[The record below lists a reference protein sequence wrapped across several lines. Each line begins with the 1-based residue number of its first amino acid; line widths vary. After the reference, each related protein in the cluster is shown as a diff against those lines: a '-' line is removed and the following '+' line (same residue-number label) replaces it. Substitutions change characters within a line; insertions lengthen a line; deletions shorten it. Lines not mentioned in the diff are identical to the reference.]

1 MWDFDRRQRL
11 TLTVAMIV
19 SLAFVGNH
27 WLELDTPKAWSEWSG
42 WVLMGIYLATWALP
56 VQRLTNSA
64 LDSTAYQR
72 LHIWLGPLILLML
85 LVHGAVLRAPSTALL
100 AIGLIVLSVF
110 GCLHPNNRRPLS
122 VRYLKL
128 WWRTH
133 LVLGLMVTALA
144 IAHVLDMLAYS

>member
-27 WLELDTPKAWSEWSG
+27 WLGFDTPKAWSDWSG
-42 WVLMGIYLATWALP
+42 WVLTSIYLTSWALP

-64 LDSTAYQR
+64 LDTTASQR
-72 LHIWLGPLILLML
+72 LHVWLGPLILLML
-85 LVHGAVLRAPSTALL
+85 LLHGAVLRGPATASL
-100 AIGLIVLSVF
+100 AIGLIVLSVL
-110 GCLHPNNRRPLS
+110 GCLHPNNRRPS
-122 VRYLKL
+122 SDQYLKL

-133 LVLGLMVTALA
+133 LVLGLTVTALA

>member
-72 LHIWLGPLILLML
+72 LHVWLGPLILLML
-85 LVHGAVLRAPSTALL
+85 LVHGAVLRALSTALL

>member
-72 LHIWLGPLILLML
+72 LHVWLGPLILLML

-128 WWRTH
+128 WWITH

>member
-72 LHIWLGPLILLML
+72 LHVWLGPLILLML

-133 LVLGLMVTALA
+133 LVLGWMVTALA

>member
-27 WLELDTPKAWSEWSG
+27 WLELDAPKAWSEWSG

-72 LHIWLGPLILLML
+72 LHVWLGPLILLML
-85 LVHGAVLRAPSTALL
+85 LVHGAVLRALSTALL

>member
-11 TLTVAMIV
+11 TLTVAVIV

-72 LHIWLGPLILLML
+72 LHVWLGPLILLML

>member
-19 SLAFVGNH
+19 SLAFVCNH

-42 WVLMGIYLATWALP
+42 WVLTSIYLATWALP

-72 LHIWLGPLILLML
+72 LHVWLGPLILLML

>member
-64 LDSTAYQR
+64 LDSTSYQR
-72 LHIWLGPLILLML
+72 LHVWLGPLILLML
-85 LVHGAVLRAPSTALL
+85 LVHGAVLRALSTALL

>member
-42 WVLMGIYLATWALP
+42 WVLTSISLATWALP

-72 LHIWLGPLILLML
+72 LHVWLGPLILLML

-100 AIGLIVLSVF
+100 AIGLIVLSVL

>member
-27 WLELDTPKAWSEWSG
+27 WLELDTPQAWSEWSG

-72 LHIWLGPLILLML
+72 LHVWLGPLILLML

>member
-27 WLELDTPKAWSEWSG
+27 WLGFDTPKAWSEWSG
-42 WVLMGIYLATWALP
+42 WVLTSIYLASLALP

-64 LDSTAYQR
+64 LDTTASQR
-72 LHIWLGPLILLML
+72 LHVWLGPLILLML
-85 LVHGAVLRAPSTALL
+85 LLHGAVLRGPATASL
-100 AIGLIVLSVF
+100 AIGLIVLSVL
-110 GCLHPNNRRPLS
+110 GCLHPNNRRPS
-122 VRYLKL
+122 SDRYLKL

-133 LVLGLMVTALA
+133 LVLGLTVTALA